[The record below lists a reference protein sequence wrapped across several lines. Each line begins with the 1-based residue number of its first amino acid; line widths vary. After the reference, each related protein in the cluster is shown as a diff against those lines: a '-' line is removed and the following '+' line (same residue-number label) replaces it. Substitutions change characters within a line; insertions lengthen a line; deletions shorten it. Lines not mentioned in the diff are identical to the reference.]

1 MFSNSTPGP
10 AANNAPSDSPAGSV
24 GMAAPETVI
33 QGPNPPDTGNKVN
46 GAGENGNDGG
56 NSAGNTGS
64 NIQLELNRL
73 EEMVLDSPRVPFG
86 RRTLIDEE
94 QLLDQ
99 LDTIRLSLPAAFR
112 EAEAIVRQREQ
123 ILTEAQRQAQEIIGM
138 AKQQASRSVEETA
151 VMRQAQMDAEL
162 LRQQVDEECAVAR
175 QQLLAELDQ
184 TRESTILE
192 LEELRRTAIAE
203 CEAIQDG
210 ADDYADRVLSNIER
224 QLSEML
230 RVIRNGR
237 QQLQQDSDQVTQ
249 ATNAAKANPP
259 Y

>member
-1 MFSNSTPGP
+1 MVPPQTPPQSPDGGSGAVAPPSSTPTP
-10 AANNAPSDSPAGSV
+10 ANGGTAAPSGS
-24 GMAAPETVI
+24 
-33 QGPNPPDTGNKVN
+33 
-46 GAGENGNDGG
+46 GAG
-56 NSAGNTGS
+56 GNTGS
-64 NIQLELNRL
+64 NIQQELNRL

-86 RRTLIDEE
+86 RRTLVDEE

-123 ILTEAQRQAQEIIGM
+123 ILTEAQRQAQEIIGL

-184 TRESTILE
+184 TRESTIVE

-237 QQLQQDSDQVTQ
+237 QQLQQDSDQATQ
-249 ATNAAKANPP
+249 ATNVVKANPP

>member
-1 MFSNSTPGP
+1 M
-10 AANNAPSDSPAGSV
+10 NNA
-24 GMAAPETVI
+24 
-33 QGPNPPDTGNKVN
+33 N
-46 GAGENGNDGG
+46 GAADSGNDSAGA
-56 NSAGNTGS
+56 AGNTGS

-86 RRTLIDEE
+86 RRTLVDEE

-151 VMRQAQMDAEL
+151 VMRQAQMDAEI

-210 ADDYADRVLSNIER
+210 ADDYADRGLSNIER

>member
-1 MFSNSTPGP
+1 MFSNSTPGT

-24 GMAAPETVI
+24 GMAAPEPVI
-33 QGPNPPDTGNKVN
+33 QGPNSPDAASKVN
-46 GAGENGNDGG
+46 GAAENGNDSGS
-56 NSAGNTGS
+56 SAGNTGS

-151 VMRQAQMDAEL
+151 VMRQAQMDAEI

-249 ATNAAKANPP
+249 ATNAAKAN
-259 Y
+259 

>member
-1 MFSNSTPGP
+1 M
-10 AANNAPSDSPAGSV
+10 APSQAFIPNPDGSGPSAV
-24 GMAAPETVI
+24 GMATPD
-33 QGPNPPDTGNKVN
+33 PNPPNPGEEPHTGDDRPDPPK
-46 GAGENGNDGG
+46 A
-56 NSAGNTGS
+56 NTGS
-64 NIQLELNRL
+64 NIQQELNRL

-86 RRTLIDEE
+86 RRTLVDEE

-123 ILTEAQRQAQEIIGM
+123 ILTEAQRQAQEIIGL

-151 VMRQAQMDAEL
+151 VMRQAQMDAEV
-162 LRQQVDEECAVAR
+162 LRQQVEEECAVAR

-184 TRESTILE
+184 TRANSMLE

-203 CEAIQDG
+203 CEAIQEG

-237 QQLQQDSDQVTQ
+237 QQLQQESDQATQ
-249 ATNAAKANPP
+249 ATNVAKANPP

>member
-1 MFSNSTPGP
+1 MIPPQTVTQGPESPTGVPPQPQPGG
-10 AANNAPSDSPAGSV
+10 AGS
-24 GMAAPETVI
+24 PP
-33 QGPNPPDTGNKVN
+33 QGN
-46 GAGENGNDGG
+46 GAGPSNADSNG
-56 NSAGNTGS
+56 AAPTGS
-64 NIQLELNRL
+64 NIQQELNRL

-123 ILTEAQRQAQEIIGM
+123 ILTEAQRQAQEVIGL

-151 VMRQAQMDAEL
+151 VMRQAQMDAEA
-162 LRQQVDEECAVAR
+162 LRQQVNEDCAVAR

-184 TRESTILE
+184 TRENTILE
-192 LEELRRTAIAE
+192 LEDLRRTAIAE

-249 ATNAAKANPP
+249 ATNVAKANPP